1 MKTYKNKTNM
11 KDLIISQ
18 KYNTFL
24 VNIVQPI
31 VAEIRNNLKEEV
43 L

>member
-11 KDLIISQ
+11 TDLIISQ

>member
-1 MKTYKNKTNM
+1 M